1 MSTVPSIAA
10 SGLALLGRGEER
22 LAASARAFTRMA
34 GAPEAADANA
44 AATGGDDAVDAAV
57 GVVYGR
63 TAFESGV
70 ALLRLG
76 RDTAQALIDVL
87 A

>member
-1 MSTVPSIAA
+1 MLPSIAA

-22 LAASARAFTRMA
+22 LAASARTFTRMA
-34 GAPEAADANA
+34 DGPDGVDANA
-44 AATGGDDAVDAAV
+44 PVRGGNDAVDAAV

-63 TAFESGV
+63 TAFETGV
-70 ALLRLG
+70 ALLRVG
-76 RDTAQALIDVL
+76 RDTEQALIDVL